1 MGFSLDLF
9 FLFFLIALFY
19 ASVGFGG
26 GSSYLAI
33 LSLFGI
39 DFLLLR
45 STALLCN
52 ITVVGSGT
60 YMFNKHQ
67 LINWPKVL
75 PLIIC
80 SIPMAYLGGSISIIE
95 NVFFVNLGL
104 ALILAA
110 MLMLWQIFSQNKP
123 IIKPYSN
130 KIVNGIIGCSIGFF
144 SGMIGIGGGIF
155 LAPVLHFMQW
165 DEPKM
170 IAATASIFILLNA
183 IAGLAGQ
190 FTNPNFTFNFQFVL
204 PLIVA
209 VFVGGQIGT
218 RLNIIHFK
226 PNMVKILTAVLIAFV
241 GTRILLKYA
250 M

>member
-1 MGFSLDLF
+1 VGFSLDLF

-60 YMFNKHQ
+60 YMFNKYQ

-95 NVFFVNLGL
+95 NVFFVTLGL

-110 MLMLWQIFSQNKP
+110 MLMLWQIFSQIKP
-123 IIKPYSN
+123 ITKPYSN

-209 VFVGGQIGT
+209 VFAGGQIGT

-226 PNMVKILTAVLIAFV
+226 PNTVKILTAVLIAFV
-241 GTRILLKYA
+241 GARILLKYA

>member
-95 NVFFVNLGL
+95 NVFFVTLGL

-110 MLMLWQIFSQNKP
+110 MLMLWQIFSQIKP
-123 IIKPYSN
+123 ITKPYSN

-209 VFVGGQIGT
+209 VFAGGQIGT

-226 PNMVKILTAVLIAFV
+226 PNTVKILTAVLIAFV
-241 GTRILLKYA
+241 GARILLKYA

>member
-1 MGFSLDLF
+1 
-9 FLFFLIALFY
+9 
-19 ASVGFGG
+19 
-26 GSSYLAI
+26 
-33 LSLFGI
+33 
-39 DFLLLR
+39 
-45 STALLCN
+45 
-52 ITVVGSGT
+52 
-60 YMFNKHQ
+60 
-67 LINWPKVL
+67 
-75 PLIIC
+75 
-80 SIPMAYLGGSISIIE
+80 MAYLGGSISIIE
-95 NVFFVNLGL
+95 NVFFVTLGL

-123 IIKPYSN
+123 ITKPYSN

-209 VFVGGQIGT
+209 VFAGGQIGT

-226 PNMVKILTAVLIAFV
+226 PNTVKILTAVLIAFV
-241 GTRILLKYA
+241 GARILLKYA